1 MGLTLAFQWL
11 AVFRPLVSP
20 SLRYQERRVCCLDPF
35 WAQGEGALLGAGEM
49 DGWRARVMMFARV
62 SLRQCAVGTA
72 LAGFGS
78 HVIR

>member
-1 MGLTLAFQWL
+1 MFVASTRFG
-11 AVFRPLVSP
+11 
-20 SLRYQERRVCCLDPF
+20 RRGG
-35 WAQGEGALLGAGEM
+35 WGEGEGEGALLGAGEM
-49 DGWRARVMMFARV
+49 DGWRTRVMRFARV